1 MENAFF
7 SRPKEYTYVDFLPL
21 LLPHKFHFYRP
32 FNSYVNK
39 MNVIFSCVY
48 EKPKRCYKLQGHCYS
63 SRRKAFKCSNIAV

>member
-1 MENAFF
+1 MLSF

-39 MNVIFSCVY
+39 MNLLFSCVY
-48 EKPKRCYKLQGHCYS
+48 EKLKHCYKLQGQITAVAVH
-63 SRRKAFKCSNIAV
+63 KAFKCSNIAV